1 MFCGHHKSK
10 VFIHNFMIKGLDDLD
25 ENSGAGSDNESVYDK
40 SYIDLP
46 HCANA
51 GITKSITISIKGKPE
66 FDNYMRNLKLF
77 ILDKIPFILAIILSV
92 GKLL

>member
-1 MFCGHHKSK
+1 MSVFCGHHNSK
-10 VFIHNFMIKGLDDLD
+10 VLIHNFMIKGLDDLD

-46 HCANA
+46 HSANA
-51 GITKSITISIKGKPE
+51 EMTRSITISIKGKPRC
-66 FDNYMRNLKLF
+66 DNYMCNLKL
-77 ILDKIPFILAIILSV
+77 LDKIPFILAMILSV